1 MLTAGKHLSV
11 SAPFPP
17 FALRLLRA
25 DLHNHTRWSPDS
37 NMAPATLVRLCPG
50 RGINCLAVTDHNR
63 IDGALE
69 AQALAPPSLR
79 VIVGEE
85 IRTAE
90 GEIIGLFLQEAI
102 PRGLSPEETCER
114 IKAQGGVV
122 YVPHPFDRFRRS
134 PIRRAAL
141 DRVRDRIDALEVLNA
156 RNLWPGHDAAAE
168 AYAARWAIPG
178 GAGSD
183 AHTPFEVGNAWVEI
197 EDFRSPQEF
206 RAALRH
212 GRVGGRHAGPWV
224 HVITRWVRLRKALA
238 GRD

>member
-1 MLTAGKHLSV
+1 
-11 SAPFPP
+11 
-17 FALRLLRA
+17 
-25 DLHNHTRWSPDS
+25 
-37 NMAPATLVRLCPG
+37 MAPATLVRLCQE
-50 RGINCLAVTDHNR
+50 RGVTCLAVTDHNR

-69 AQALAPPSLR
+69 ALALAPFR

-85 IRTAE
+85 IRSSE
-90 GEIIGLFLQEAI
+90 GEIIGLFLNEAI

-141 DRVRDRIDALEVLNA
+141 DRIRDRIDALEVFNA
-156 RNLWPGHDAAAE
+156 RNLWPGHDAAAA
-168 AYAARWAIPG
+168 AYARRWGIAC

-197 EDFRSPQEF
+197 PDFETPIEF
-206 RAALRH
+206 VAALQR
-212 GRVGGRHAGPWV
+212 GRVRGRHAGPWV
-224 HVITRWVRLRKALA
+224 HFITRWVRLRKARA
-238 GRD
+238 GQG